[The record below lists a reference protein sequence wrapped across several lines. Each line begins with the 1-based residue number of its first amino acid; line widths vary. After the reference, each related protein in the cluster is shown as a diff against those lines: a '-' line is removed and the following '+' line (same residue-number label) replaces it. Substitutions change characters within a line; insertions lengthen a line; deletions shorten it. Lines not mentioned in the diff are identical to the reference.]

1 VDVNLR
7 CELGAV
13 FAGSSDGI
21 PTMFLFRT
29 GGDQT
34 VRGYAFDSIGVQQG
48 SAVVGGR
55 YLGVASAEAIYWFRG
70 DIGAAV
76 FVDAGDAVD
85 DINDFSLKVGYGVG
99 FRWRSP
105 IGPFRVDVAY
115 GQETK
120 AVRLHLSVGY
130 AF

>member
-1 VDVNLR
+1 
-7 CELGAV
+7 
-13 FAGSSDGI
+13 
-21 PTMFLFRT
+21 MFLFRT

-34 VRGYAFDSIGVQQG
+34 VRGYAFDAIGVQQG

-55 YLGVASAEAIYWFRG
+55 YLGVVSAEATYWFQG
-70 DIGAAV
+70 EFGAAA

-85 DINDFSLKVGYGVG
+85 DLKEFSLKVGYGVG

-115 GQETK
+115 GHETQS
-120 AVRLHLSVGY
+120 VRLHLSVGY
-130 AF
+130 VF